1 MSGAGH
7 RHPAEIIQQKRDGAK
22 LTGEEIREF
31 VGGVVNGGFG
41 DAQLGAFLMAV
52 CLRGMDVEET
62 AELTLAMRDSGKVLD
77 LDVIEGRKVDKHSTG
92 GVGDKVSLVLAPLV
106 ASTGI
111 PVPMISGRG
120 LGHTGGTLD
129 KLASIPGY
137 RTALSTTEFL
147 EVLAD
152 CGYVM
157 SGASADLAPADRR
170 IYSVRDVSG
179 TVESIPLIT
188 SSILSKKLAAG
199 IDALVMDVK
208 VGRASFMKTHEDAV
222 VLMESLVQVGRQAGK
237 QVRALMTDMDTP
249 LGCAIGNVLEVR
261 ETLDALR
268 GRGPADLMEL
278 VYALGAEMLVLA
290 GQVSD
295 LAEGESRLREQLAS
309 GAALECFRGNVER
322 QGGDPRVVADPE
334 LLPSAPVR
342 CLVTAPADGF
352 VVDIDPLAIG
362 KAVVALGGGR
372 RQPTDEIDPR
382 VGVVLRKKVGDSV
395 QSGEA
400 WAELHAADE
409 SSAAVVTKS
418 IEAAL
423 RVAADAPEPRT
434 CIHMRIG

>member
-1 MSGAGH
+1 MSGASR
-7 RHPAEIIQQKRDGAK
+7 RHPAEIIQQKRDGAR

-31 VGGVVNGGFG
+31 VDGVVDGGFG

-62 AELTLAMRDSGKVLD
+62 ADLTLAMRDSGVVLD
-77 LDVIEGRKVDKHSTG
+77 LAPIEGRKVDKHSTG

-106 ASTGI
+106 ASAGI

-137 RTALSTTEFL
+137 RTALSTSEFL
-147 EVLAD
+147 KVLAD

-208 VGRASFMKTHEDAV
+208 VGRASFMKTHEDAA

-249 LGCAIGNVLEVR
+249 LGCAIGNALEVR
-261 ETLDALR
+261 ESIDALR
-268 GRGPADLMEL
+268 GRGPADLMEV

-290 GQVSD
+290 GQASD
-295 LAEGESRLREQLAS
+295 LAAGENRLRELLVS
-309 GAALECFRGNVER
+309 GAALTCFRRNVEC
-322 QGGDPRVVADPE
+322 QGGDPRVVDDPE

-352 VVDIDPLAIG
+352 VVDIDPLAVG

-382 VGVVLRKKVGDSV
+382 VGVVLLKKVGDTV
-395 QSGEA
+395 EAGEG
-400 WAELHAADE
+400 WAELHAADD
-409 SSAAVVTKS
+409 AGAVAVTKS

-423 RVAADAPEPRT
+423 RVSSDAPEPRT